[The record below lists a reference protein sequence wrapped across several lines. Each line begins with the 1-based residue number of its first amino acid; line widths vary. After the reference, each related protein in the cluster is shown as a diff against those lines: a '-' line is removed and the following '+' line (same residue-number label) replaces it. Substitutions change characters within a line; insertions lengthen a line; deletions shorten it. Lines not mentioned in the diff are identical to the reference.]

1 MAVTN
6 GTVHSEL
13 RQESRVSDSI
23 TSLDVSGLFGPLEAY
38 ERCAVEL
45 IGFSRSIGK
54 AVGDET
60 ADYRPAILTLAIAQ
74 DVI

>member
-1 MAVTN
+1 MAVTT

-23 TSLDVSGLFGPLEAY
+23 GSLDVSGLFGPLKAH

>member
-1 MAVTN
+1 VAVTN
-6 GTVHSEL
+6 GTVHSEVQ
-13 RQESRVSDSI
+13 QESRVSDSI
-23 TSLDVSGLFGPLEAY
+23 ASLDVSGLFGSLEAY

-54 AVGDET
+54 AVGDE
-60 ADYRPAILTLAIAQ
+60 AVDYKPVILMPAIAQ

>member
-1 MAVTN
+1 M
-6 GTVHSEL
+6 
-13 RQESRVSDSI
+13 
-23 TSLDVSGLFGPLEAY
+23 SGLFEPLEAY

-60 ADYRPAILTLAIAQ
+60 VNYRPAILTLVIAQ

>member
-23 TSLDVSGLFGPLEAY
+23 ASLDVSGLFGPLEAY
-38 ERCAVEL
+38 ERCAVDCRVDRVQ
-45 IGFSRSIGK
+45 S
-54 AVGDET
+54 VGDET
-60 ADYRPAILTLAIAQ
+60 VDYRPAILTLAIAQ